1 MRAEFTGRH
10 FVAAFHGHDDAKL
23 LAVEVIPLDESY
35 QVFNNVANLHLEF
48 SLKKRAPYFLPELLT
63 KSTIL

>member
-1 MRAEFTGRH
+1 M
-10 FVAAFHGHDDAKL
+10 AAFRGQGRAKL

-48 SLKKRAPYFLPELLT
+48 SLKKRAPDFLPELLT
-63 KSTIL
+63 KSTILQ